1 MKEVCGTSDRET
13 GWGTWS
19 RSTSSMMTAGRVGSA
34 IGLSERPVSMR
45 ETVMS
50 QQSVRQAARR
60 AALDAQAVR
69 RKDRAERERRL
80 EVLAVEVL
88 TAIGERDRAVRDAE
102 KARRGGVADNG
113 RRRGTVGARG
123 RRLVRQRHHQSGGS
137 SAAPPC
143 TGPAQRRR
151 LSARRVSAVGLA
163 ASHEGGGPSVGVA
176 GELLQ
181 STAVGDASGADV
193 NCGGGEAMHIG
204 E

>member
-102 KARRGGVADNG
+102 RRAGEALRTMAGDEGLSVRAAADWCGNAITNG
-113 RRRGTVGARG
+113 R
-123 RRLVRQRHHQSGGS
+123 
-137 SAAPPC
+137 
-143 TGPAQRRR
+143 
-151 LSARRVSAVGLA
+151 
-163 ASHEGGGPSVGVA
+163 
-176 GELLQ
+176 
-181 STAVGDASGADV
+181 
-193 NCGGGEAMHIG
+193 
-204 E
+204 